1 MPSDPLA
8 GYNTRKPPALAP
20 TQDAPKQDAP
30 TPVAAN
36 PPAQDDGGWLHW
48 LATKGLGQ
56 DYQRSLEKGM
66 TVGLG
71 DTITGGIMGL
81 GKAAVT
87 GDTSSIGDE
96 IARQRA
102 DTAAARDRIGPV
114 GSGVTDV
121 ASQFMPVQRALG
133 GVRYGGQI
141 LQGGVQDAANAYGEG
156 KSWSDIM
163 NSGLTGGAAGA
174 ASMLVNPTAI
184 RAGVKYGPLAA
195 VLGGATHAFVP
206 EGHAGWLGA
215 ALSPF
220 VGNERLDKVTDWA
233 ADKAGSLVS
242 NPAVRQALQNLIIGG
257 AQSANDTDTGRAVT
271 QNLTNT
277 LPSVNMDT
285 AGTALQN
292 LRGLLPF

>member
-30 TPVAAN
+30 N

-87 GDTSSIGDE
+87 GDTSSISDE

-121 ASQFMPVQRALG
+121 ASQFMPIQRALG

-174 ASMLVNPTAI
+174 ASMLLDPAAI
-184 RAGVKYGPLAA
+184 RAAVKYGPPAA
-195 VLGGATHAFVP
+195 VLGGAVHSVVP
-206 EGHAGWLGA
+206 EAHGGGWLGA
-215 ALSPF
+215 AVSPF

-271 QNLTNT
+271 QNLTNAV
-277 LPSVNMDT
+277 PSVNMGT